1 MRGAHQTVVIRPQ
14 RVAAML
20 LGAGEVEGVRRA
32 QPEAPAQ
39 LGSLQENR
47 LRHGERHKPVEQL
60 TVVTVEA
67 REWSDTSLGCAA
79 PEQAYLEIIV
89 SGYLVVVASANGE
102 ELQIHTDQGQ
112 NAVSC

>member
-47 LRHGERHKPVEQL
+47 LRHGERHKSVEQL
-60 TVVTVEA
+60 TV
-67 REWSDTSLGCAA
+67 AA
-79 PEQAYLEIIV
+79 PQNQIAALDRPNQAFALDQRRYSEALFAECCDRT
-89 SGYLVVVASANGE
+89 GDVAAPAAMAF
-102 ELQIHTDQGQ
+102 DQV
-112 NAVSC
+112 N